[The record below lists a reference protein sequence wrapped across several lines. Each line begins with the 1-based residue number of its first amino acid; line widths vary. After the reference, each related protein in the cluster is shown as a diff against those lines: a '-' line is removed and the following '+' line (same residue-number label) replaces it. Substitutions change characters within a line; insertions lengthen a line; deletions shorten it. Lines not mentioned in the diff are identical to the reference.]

1 MTLEERL
8 KEALQQKLYLE
19 QNAPNIGL
27 IERILKTITKIFT
40 SQPDEVMHSSN
51 QVWQAILQF
60 LFQLYHK
67 NELRRKRYARR
78 FITQK
83 IVSVVRDML

>member
-1 MTLEERL
+1 
-8 KEALQQKLYLE
+8 
-19 QNAPNIGL
+19 
-27 IERILKTITKIFT
+27 
-40 SQPDEVMHSSN
+40 MHSSN